1 MNWLLL
7 LPVNEKSRC
16 WTNRRG
22 EPPTKYHVC
31 RRFRL
36 YGNTDHAQYIRSK
49 AHISILPARELEHEY
64 GRELRSHFGGIRQQI
79 RFSGDT
85 RQRILT
91 CLRHA
96 MHEGWSLIVSTI
108 FQMQGGITL
117 ARGILSDAALSHSP
131 AREYCAPSPAW
142 EILEDP
148 FLRPVLFLACQQAL
162 LVCATL
168 LRGSTHPLLPQLSWP
183 WSEAHPNMI
192 GSWPAMKEND
202 KAIV

>member
-36 YGNTDHAQYIRSK
+36 YGNTDHAQYIRAK
-49 AHISILPARELEHEY
+49 AHTSILPARELEHEY
-64 GRELRSHFGGIRQQI
+64 GRELRSHFGGMRQQI

-91 CLRHA
+91 YLLHA
-96 MHEGWSLIVSTI
+96 MHEGWSFIVPI
-108 FQMQGGITL
+108 ILQMQGGITL
-117 ARGILSDAALSHSP
+117 ARGCLSDAALSHSP

-148 FLRPVLFLACQQAL
+148 FPRTCPISCMPASAARLYR
-162 LVCATL
+162 
-168 LRGSTHPLLPQLSWP
+168 HY
-183 WSEAHPNMI
+183 SEALRIHCFRSYPGLGQRPI
-192 GSWPAMKEND
+192 RTWLAAGRQ
-202 KAIV
+202 